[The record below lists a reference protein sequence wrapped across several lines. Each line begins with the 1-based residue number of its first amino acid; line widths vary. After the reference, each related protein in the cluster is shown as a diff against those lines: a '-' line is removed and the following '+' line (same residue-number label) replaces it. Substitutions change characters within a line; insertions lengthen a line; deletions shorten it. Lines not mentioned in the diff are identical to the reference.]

1 MRTYDIA
8 LEKGEVQLRLTIAKL
23 QKFLE
28 KTGSADMAPL
38 LGVLDAINNLD
49 KKIQLLTAALTWAG
63 NPNKNVTLD
72 GAELLDLLVDEGMT
86 ARDVDGVIL
95 ELTQTAGLIDEAQRE
110 ELTEALDMGR
120 EVLFDTICN
129 GLAGKG
135 LGSTEAGPAE
145 APENPTMET
154 GSGG

>member
-8 LEKGEVQLRLTIAKL
+8 LEKGEVQLRLTMGKL
-23 QKFLE
+23 QKYLE

-63 NPNKNVTLD
+63 NPNKPVTLD

-95 ELTQTAGLIDEAQRE
+95 GLAENAGLIDGDQRE
-110 ELTEALDMGR
+110 ELAGALEKGNS
-120 EVLFDTICN
+120 VLFGTICD
-129 GLAGKG
+129 GLSGKG
-135 LGSTEAGPAE
+135 LGSTEAAPAE
-145 APENPTMET
+145 EQENPTT
-154 GSGG
+154 AAGSGC